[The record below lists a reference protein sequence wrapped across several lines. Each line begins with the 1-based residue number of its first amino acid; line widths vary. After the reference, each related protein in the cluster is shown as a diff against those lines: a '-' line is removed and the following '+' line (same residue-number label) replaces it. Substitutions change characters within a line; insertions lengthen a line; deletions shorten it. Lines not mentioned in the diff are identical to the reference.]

1 MVKMGLIGYG
11 YWGKNLLRNM
21 MSSQKIE
28 VVGVV
33 DSDPEHRS
41 LAQHT
46 YSALKTY
53 NSIEELIKAEDFE
66 AMVIATPPA
75 SHKHLAVECLEKGL
89 HVLVEKPLAL
99 STEECV
105 EILQAAEKAGKNVM
119 VDHTFVYNSP
129 VIHLNEQINDNE
141 LGSLLYYDSVRV
153 NLGGFQPQ
161 VNVLWDLAPHDLSIL
176 DFWSGGDMPEM
187 VQATGVKHFG
197 SSTENMCYVNMK
209 YANGFNAHLH
219 LNWAAPF
226 KSRQVIIAGDKKMAV
241 YDDTQPME
249 KIKIYDKTVQLDQAD
264 DTDFRVNYRAGSMFA
279 PAIKQKEALLSM
291 VEEFANSIADNRVP
305 LTDGIAGSKVVQ
317 VLEALSKSL
326 YNDGR
331 PEDIVNQFFA
341 QSGSKKTA

>member
-28 VVGVV
+28 VVGVI
-33 DSDPEHRS
+33 DNDPNHRS

-46 YSALKTY
+46 YPGLKTY
-53 NSIEELIKAEDFE
+53 NSVEELTQAEELE

-75 SHKHLAVECLEKGL
+75 SHKHVAVECLEKGL

-105 EILQAAEKAGKNVM
+105 EILQTAEKVGKNVM

-129 VIHLNEQINDNE
+129 VIHLQEQINKGE
-141 LGSLLYYDSVRV
+141 LGDLLYYDSVRV

-161 VNVLWDLAPHDLSIL
+161 VNVLWDLAPHDLSIVH
-176 DFWSGGDMPEM
+176 FWSGGKMPEM
-187 VQATGVKHFG
+187 VQATGIKHFG

-209 YANGFNAHLH
+209 YNDSFNAHLH

-264 DTDFRVNYRAGSMFA
+264 DTDFRVNYRVGSMFA
-279 PAIKQKEALLSM
+279 PAIKNKEALLAM
-291 VEEFANSIADNRVP
+291 VEEFAASITEKRQP
-305 LTDGIAGSKVVQ
+305 LTDGIAGAQVVQ
-317 VLEALSKSL
+317 ILEALSKSL
-326 YNDGR
+326 ANDGR
-331 PEDIVNQFFA
+331 PVDIQNRFDTQNWVA
-341 QSGSKKTA
+341 KTA